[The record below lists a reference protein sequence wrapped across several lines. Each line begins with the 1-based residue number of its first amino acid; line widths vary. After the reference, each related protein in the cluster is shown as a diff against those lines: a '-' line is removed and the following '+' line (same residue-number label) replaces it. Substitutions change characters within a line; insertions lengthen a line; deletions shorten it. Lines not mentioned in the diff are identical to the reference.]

1 MAHQPSFSDLIGA
14 AHLDSLCSSASTVS
28 SLSMSIMPAST
39 NAAKAAGPTYSWERR
54 QVPVHTDEGRD
65 CFGCG
70 STKGRQ
76 GSLAGPQRNHPYL
89 QSRKAHRASS
99 PPPVTGFEDMNS
111 TDAELTVGS
120 RPLTGSALE
129 QTDCDDAG
137 LSLGPGIPVA
147 CRASSAKWIN
157 TLKNLH
163 LESPISAWWDFLLQA
178 VQPQAFVST
187 EGHCMKRILHKVLWR
202 KSPCWHDLSLWLV
215 DLGNCAHTMYF
226 TYECKRHIHRSLP
239 VDTLESHTTIAIPQ
253 R

>member
-1 MAHQPSFSDLIGA
+1 
-14 AHLDSLCSSASTVS
+14 
-28 SLSMSIMPAST
+28 MPAST

-54 QVPVHTDEGRD
+54 QGAVHTDEGRD

-76 GSLAGPQRNHPYL
+76 GSRAGPQRSHPYL
-89 QSRKAHRASS
+89 QSRNVHRASS

-120 RPLTGSALE
+120 RPRTGSALE
-129 QTDCDDAG
+129 QTDCDDDAE

-147 CRASSAKWIN
+147 CGASSAKWMN

-163 LESPISAWWDFLLQA
+163 LESPISAWWDFFCRLL
-178 VQPQAFVST
+178 
-187 EGHCMKRILHKVLWR
+187 
-202 KSPCWHDLSLWLV
+202 SPRRLS
-215 DLGNCAHTMYF
+215 A
-226 TYECKRHIHRSLP
+226 
-239 VDTLESHTTIAIPQ
+239 HTTIAISQ